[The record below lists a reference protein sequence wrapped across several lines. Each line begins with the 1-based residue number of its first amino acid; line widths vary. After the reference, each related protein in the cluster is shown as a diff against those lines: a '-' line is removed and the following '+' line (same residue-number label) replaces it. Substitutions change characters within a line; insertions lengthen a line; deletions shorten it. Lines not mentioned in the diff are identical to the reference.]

1 MKRKLKRL
9 TRIKMN
15 SFEEHIN
22 EYFSNVRDCMIKDA
36 MAYAMDGGKRF
47 RPRIIFS
54 ILKGMGLDEEIGY
67 DAALALEMIQTYSLI
82 HDDLPAMDN
91 DNMRRGKPSLH
102 KAFREDIAIL
112 AGDQLLTDSFR
123 VIADSKKYSD
133 TCKVNLIL
141 CLSKYAGL
149 DGMVYGQLL
158 DVTSNNENI
167 DSKKLIEIQDNKTGG
182 LFKIACLMA
191 MYIKGEDKDNYYI
204 GLGSRIGQ
212 IFQNQ
217 DDLFDLIKS
226 EEELGKT
233 HSDVKNDKGTALSIY
248 SLDELKKIIDDQFNE
263 LDTYLTNATFDTTYL
278 KQLLLKLKER

>member
-1 MKRKLKRL
+1 MNNFEDH
-9 TRIKMN
+9 IKK
-15 SFEEHIN
+15 
-22 EYFSNVRDCMIKDA
+22 YFDNVRNCMIKDA
-36 MAYAMDGGKRF
+36 MIYAVDGGKRF

-54 ILKGMGLDEEIGY
+54 ILKGMNIDESKGY

-91 DNMRRGKPSLH
+91 DDMRRGKPSLH

-112 AGDQLLTDSFR
+112 SADQLLTDSFR
-123 VIADSKKYSD
+123 VIADSKSYSD
-133 TCKVNLIL
+133 TCKVNLIS
-141 CLSKYAGL
+141 CLSKYSGL
-149 DGMVYGQLL
+149 DGMIYGQLL
-158 DVTSNNENI
+158 DVTSDNKNI
-167 DSKKLIEIQDNKTGG
+167 DENKLVEIQDNKTGG

-191 MYIKGEDKDNYYI
+191 MFINNEDNEDYYI

-248 SLDELKKIIDDQFNE
+248 TLDELKNKINTQFKE
-263 LDTYLTNATFDTTYL
+263 LDEYLISAKFDIQYL
-278 KQLLLKLKER
+278 KDLLIKLKER